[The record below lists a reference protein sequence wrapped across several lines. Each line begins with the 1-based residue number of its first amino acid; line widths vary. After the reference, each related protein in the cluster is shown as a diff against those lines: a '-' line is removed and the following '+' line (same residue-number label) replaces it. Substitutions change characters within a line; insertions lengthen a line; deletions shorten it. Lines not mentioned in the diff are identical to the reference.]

1 MTDTVNLSCFMY
13 ISLRI
18 FYLSDGAP
26 LNLFYSTSAQI
37 NELYSE
43 SLRIPL
49 FQSAELDDNRDG
61 RTDRLE
67 FGIQMP
73 LAPTETIHG
82 FTALVYV
89 NTQLDS
95 KARYVFDG
103 VSYATFESAS
113 AINQLSLDGDL
124 MFRQTWPLT
133 VKGGYEYEYAMFTVS
148 YCYLISYNALV
159 LFRVQDF
166 LLYTQQD
173 AC

>member
-1 MTDTVNLSCFMY
+1 MY

-18 FYLSDGAP
+18 FYGSDGAP

-133 VKGGYEYEYAMFTVS
+133 VKGGYDILDFMQRTCS
-148 YCYLISYNALV
+148 IS
-159 LFRVQDF
+159 RPRF
-166 LLYTQQD
+166 L
-173 AC
+173 APR